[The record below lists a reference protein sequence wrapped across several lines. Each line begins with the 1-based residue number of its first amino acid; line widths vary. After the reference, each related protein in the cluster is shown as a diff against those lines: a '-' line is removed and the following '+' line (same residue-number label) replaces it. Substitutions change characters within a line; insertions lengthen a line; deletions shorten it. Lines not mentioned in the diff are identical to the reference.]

1 MMYCV
6 KTSSSFTSPFVADVV
21 IVLKVLVVFGEYLIK
36 LVNEAGFDDLR
47 VKVCPR
53 EKTTD
58 DDEKKRLA
66 TTPTVGF
73 ESITVVF

>member
-1 MMYCV
+1 
-6 KTSSSFTSPFVADVV
+6 
-21 IVLKVLVVFGEYLIK
+21 